1 MSASGPTTATLGP
14 ADTQPWREV
23 GHVLLFSALG
33 LGLGAVAGV
42 VWWAVV
48 DLPAYRINAAG
59 EAITS
64 ERGLASQIVGDA
76 WFAVLGAVTATLLGV
91 LAWRRFR
98 NLGWSVVLL
107 AGLVALAAALVCWS
121 VGSHLGPGELS
132 VRLAAARPGDLV
144 PIELTIRA
152 RAGLILWPLFA
163 VIPVL
168 LGSSLGRDPD
178 DPR

>member
-1 MSASGPTTATLGP
+1 MSTSGPTPATLGP
-14 ADTQPWREV
+14 AATQPGREV
-23 GHVLLFSALG
+23 GHVLLFAAFG

-48 DLPAYRINAAG
+48 DLPAYQVNAAG

-64 ERGLASQIVGDA
+64 ERGLAGQIAGDA
-76 WFAVLGAVTATLLGV
+76 WFAVLGAVVGTVLGV
-91 LAWRRFR
+91 LAWRRFGT
-98 NLGWSVVLL
+98 LGWPVVLL

-132 VRLAAARPGDLV
+132 ARLAAARPGDLV
-144 PIELTIRA
+144 PIELAVRA
-152 RAGLILWPLFA
+152 RAGLIIWPLFA

-168 LGSSLGRDPD
+168 LASSLGHDPA